1 MSLESTP
8 QIAASLYSNLASIFL
23 LGVILAQMLLNVVN
37 AICSVTILSTLFIH
51 DFGDWPAQYS
61 TTKGNTILQFVTPF
75 ITALTQGFYT
85 FRTYSA
91 TKNVA
96 VLSVLVALIL
106 GTLATG
112 IAECGI
118 GLHSTVATALKWVQV
133 NAWMSAFT
141 DVAISGVFI
150 FGLLRM
156 RKPVSDKEYALPTHS
171 ILGKLLVMSFE
182 TATLTSAWAI
192 INAVFSKYLA
202 AGSKWGRYGL
212 ILSYTLPNVQVISV
226 LFTLNARR
234 YLRDGF
240 EKSSGNSGGKHFAP
254 AGSGIAVTL
263 QTFVHSEAPMEVDE
277 RKVPGSPRDWHR
289 VQHGNALATRQIEST
304 A

>member
-8 QIAASLYSNLASIFL
+8 QIAASLYCNLASIFL
-23 LGVILAQMLLNVVN
+23 LGVVLVQSVNYHRTYTDDPRTMKVVLFIMTLLNVVN
-37 AICSVTILSTLFIH
+37 GICSVTILHTLFIS
-51 DFGDWPAQYS
+51 DFGDWLAQYG

-75 ITALTQGFYT
+75 IAAFAQGFFT
-85 FRTYSA
+85 HRTYSA

-96 VLSVLVALIL
+96 VLTILVALIL
-106 GTLATG
+106 GTLTTG
-112 IAECGI
+112 IAECAI
-118 GLHSTVATALKWVQV
+118 GLHSDVATALKWVQV

-150 FGLLRM
+150 YGLLRM

-202 AGSKWGRYGL
+202 SGSTWGRYGL
-212 ILSYTLPNVQVISV
+212 ILSYTLPNVQV
-226 LFTLNARR
+226 
-234 YLRDGF
+234 
-240 EKSSGNSGGKHFAP
+240 
-254 AGSGIAVTL
+254 
-263 QTFVHSEAPMEVDE
+263 M
-277 RKVPGSPRDWHR
+277 
-289 VQHGNALATRQIEST
+289 
-304 A
+304 